1 MSEFSDMDNAK
12 IKIER
17 KSIEFEDFKKFIIGD
32 RKFDKQYS
40 NIYIARLR
48 ALKNI
53 LENKSKEKWGQYQ
66 VKTISQLGDDDNDD
80 KSEAEKLIILIG
92 IIYKH
97 QELKPSILKELSDEL
112 QLIPQSSRSNY
123 SSEKDQL
130 FLEDEM
136 LRIKLVGNDLNHKEM
151 VTGLI
156 CGVLGYQSSGGT
168 FNVKDYCVPGICPQ
182 ASECYPLIFPSEE
195 KILILLLSGLDLSG
209 NPDSLHYQLLSEWI
223 SGMAGNN
230 QVQENSAIIAQVI
243 IADYLSSLIGNSIK
257 GSVETYTHKGYVN
270 SKNKFTAA
278 TKETILATRRF
289 DTLLSEIVST
299 SNVILMPGQFDP
311 SNHSIPQQ
319 PFHPSILP
327 LSFRYKS
334 LYAATNPW
342 IGKIGSR
349 ILAGSSGQP
358 IEDIMK
364 VANLND
370 YSPIDWLEKTL
381 NWRHFAP
388 TAPDTL
394 AAYPYVETDPFIMD
408 ECPDIYFVG
417 NTNEYATK
425 CVVGDQRQTIKLICI
440 PKFSK
445 THTAVVVDLLSLDTW
460 PITFQN

>member
-1 MSEFSDMDNAK
+1 MSEFSAMDYGE

-32 RKFDKQYS
+32 KKFDKQYS

-66 VKTISQLGDDDNDD
+66 VKTISQLGDDNDD
-80 KSEAEKLIILIG
+80 ESEAEKLVILIG

-136 LRIKLVGNDLNHKEM
+136 LRIKLIGSDLNHKEM

-182 ASECYPLIFPSEE
+182 ASECSPLMFPSED
-195 KILILLLSGLDLSG
+195 KILVLLLSGLDLSG

-223 SGMAGNN
+223 
-230 QVQENSAIIAQVI
+230 
-243 IADYLSSLIGNSIK
+243 
-257 GSVETYTHKGYVN
+257 
-270 SKNKFTAA
+270 TA
-278 TKETILATRRF
+278 TMETILATRRF

-334 LYAATNPW
+334 LYVATNPW

-364 VANLND
+364 VANLNE

-381 NWRHFAP
+381 YWRHFAP

-425 CVVGDQRQTIKLICI
+425 CVIGDQGQTIRLICI

-445 THTAVVVDLLSLDTW
+445 THTAVVVDLLSLETW

>member
-209 NPDSLHYQLLSEWI
+209 NPDSLHYQLL
-223 SGMAGNN
+223 
-230 QVQENSAIIAQVI
+230 
-243 IADYLSSLIGNSIK
+243 
-257 GSVETYTHKGYVN
+257 T
-270 SKNKFTAA
+270 A

>member
-1 MSEFSDMDNAK
+1 MSEFSAMDNAE

-17 KSIEFEDFKKFIIGD
+17 TSIEFEDFKKFIIGD

-66 VKTISQLGDDDNDD
+66 VKTISQLGDDDDD
-80 KSEAEKLIILIG
+80 ESKAEKLVILIG

-112 QLIPQSSRSNY
+112 QLIPQLSRSNY

-136 LRIKLVGNDLNHKEM
+136 LRVKLVGSDLNHKEM

-156 CGVLGYQSSGGT
+156 CGVLGYQSSGGI

-182 ASECYPLIFPSEE
+182 ASECSPLMFPSED

-230 QVQENSAIIAQVI
+230 QVQENSAFIAQVI
-243 IADYLSSLIGNSIK
+243 IAGNSIK
-257 GSVETYTHKGYVN
+257 GSVETYTHKGYVD
-270 SKNKFTAA
+270 SKNKFTATT
-278 TKETILATRRF
+278 TKTILATRRF

-327 LSFRYKS
+327 LSFRRKKNLRYKS

-364 VANLND
+364 VANLNE
-370 YSPIDWLEKTL
+370 YSPIDWLEKSL
-381 NWRHFAP
+381 YWRHFAP

-425 CVVGDQRQTIKLICI
+425 CVTGDQGQTVRLICI